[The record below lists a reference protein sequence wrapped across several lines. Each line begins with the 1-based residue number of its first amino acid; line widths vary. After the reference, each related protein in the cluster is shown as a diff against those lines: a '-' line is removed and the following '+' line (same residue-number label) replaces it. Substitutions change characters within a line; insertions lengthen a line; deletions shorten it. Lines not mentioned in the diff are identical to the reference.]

1 MAFEMICGQ
10 CRGNLLVEQF
20 GVVVACPHCG
30 AHLSIPAPPGA
41 TPPPAISAPAPVPPP
56 PPAPVPIPTLASIAP
71 NTPAPVSSVPTTPP
85 VVEEIAATTVMDEQ
99 VPFFGLPAI
108 EPVATSEAHAPAS
121 AVVETTSVDPAEL
134 FGAVSKPHE
143 TTNQVPHEA
152 QTAIEEPSVAT
163 SEPSEHESSH
173 PLDALFGASE
183 ETPVASA
190 EPLVSES
197 LTSETPLS
205 PAPDH
210 AQSAPQAE
218 TSSLSDTKRASDAGP
233 ESDTGFGAL
242 VAQSANDGMD
252 EITPSNSEAPDA
264 SDHASVA
271 ATDVESSANET
282 AQSTVGKSE
291 SPTPAVDS
299 DHVLMAKTS
308 VLLLLSYTS
317 AVTIGFLYL
326 FFHLMNHKDAD
337 YGLES
342 LPDVAPLKKGV
353 SILLV
358 PERAEMPDGH
368 DLKIGE
374 SQTFGNIKVTV
385 SKVTRG
391 PIQFVH
397 HSRKADEV
405 RLPSSPVLKLWLKFE
420 NVSKDQEIPPLD
432 SQLLFSRRGKTRF
445 EWRANQFVCRENDK
459 ANTDK
464 RKVYIYDHNFQ
475 SPWDL
480 ANLSLEK
487 PLKPKESRE
496 YYVPSGENDLE
507 LLDGS
512 LLWRVHFRKGYG
524 PKGRGVTTIFEVHF
538 DAKEIRDEQA

>member
-41 TPPPAISAPAPVPPP
+41 TPPQPNPAPVPVPIPVSPPAPAPTPIPASITPNAPAPVLTA
-56 PPAPVPIPTLASIAP
+56 PAS
-71 NTPAPVSSVPTTPP
+71 PP
-85 VVEEIAATTVMDEQ
+85 VVEEPAATTVAEEQ
-99 VPFFGLPAI
+99 VPFFEAPAS
-108 EPVATSEAHAPAS
+108 EPVATSDSNTPAS
-121 AVVETTSVDPAEL
+121 GTAETAPVVPVEL
-134 FGAVSKPHE
+134 FGAAPDSTASNNDAVY
-143 TTNQVPHEA
+143 EA
-152 QTAIEEPSVAT
+152 PATIEEPSVTA
-163 SEPSEHESSH
+163 SEPSGPDSSH

-183 ETPVASA
+183 ETPNLTD
-190 EPLVSES
+190 EPLASDQLEAPA
-197 LTSETPLS
+197 T

-210 AQSAPQAE
+210 SAPAPQTEISSITDAIP
-218 TSSLSDTKRASDAGP
+218 TSDPVGDP
-233 ESDTGFGAL
+233 FG
-242 VAQSANDGMD
+242 VESANVEAAD
-252 EITPSNSEAPDA
+252 IVASNSEEPVA
-264 SDHASVA
+264 SDNADVA
-271 ATDVESSANET
+271 PMTVESAGSET
-282 AQSTVGKSE
+282 TQNTDGQSKP
-291 SPTPAVDS
+291 PTPAVDS
-299 DHVLMAKTS
+299 DHVLLAKTS

-445 EWRANQFVCRENDK
+445 EWRANQFVCREEDK

-480 ANLSLEK
+480 ANLPLEK

-538 DAKEIRDEQA
+538 DAKEIKDEQV

>member
-30 AHLSIPAPPGA
+30 AHLSIPAPEGSA
-41 TPPPAISAPAPVPPP
+41 PAPIPAPAPVPPP
-56 PPAPVPIPTLASIAP
+56 SQPIAPEPQAPAPFPQFTTEPFPA
-71 NTPAPVSSVPTTPP
+71 PAPVSAPVMSVSEP
-85 VVEEIAATTVMDEQ
+85 AATAVAATNSVVDEQ
-99 VPFFGLPAI
+99 LPFFGQPAF
-108 EPVATSEAHAPAS
+108 EPPQN
-121 AVVETTSVDPAEL
+121 VVTAETTPSDSSLLFGESSEPEPAPNVVAQEVPVTANALVPEPIPSAEPHPMESL
-134 FGAVSKPHE
+134 FGA
-143 TTNQVPHEA
+143 A
-152 QTAIEEPSVAT
+152 
-163 SEPSEHESSH
+163 
-173 PLDALFGASE
+173 E
-183 ETPVASA
+183 ETPVVAAELMVPESATQETIATVAPEITQTAIDA
-190 EPLVSES
+190 EPPTVDMSASGTGLSALIGGTVVETVTES
-197 LTSETPLS
+197 VTNDLS
-205 PAPDH
+205 PAASESTDTTDSA
-210 AQSAPQAE
+210 AQQP
-218 TSSLSDTKRASDAGP
+218 TSDSTTTTAAADSKA
-233 ESDTGFGAL
+233 
-242 VAQSANDGMD
+242 VAQNID
-252 EITPSNSEAPDA
+252 T
-264 SDHASVA
+264 
-271 ATDVESSANET
+271 
-282 AQSTVGKSE
+282 
-291 SPTPAVDS
+291 

-326 FFHLMNHKDAD
+326 FFHLMSRKDVD

-342 LPDVAPLKKGV
+342 LPDLVPKKKNV

-368 DLKIGE
+368 ELKIGQ

-385 SKVTRG
+385 TKVTRG

-397 HSRKADEV
+397 HSRKSDDV

-420 NVSKDQEIPPLD
+420 NVSQDQEIPPLD
-432 SQLLFSRRGKTRF
+432 SHLLFTRSGKTRF
-445 EWRANQFVCRENDK
+445 DWRANQFVCREEDK

-464 RKVYIYDHNFQ
+464 RKVYVYDHNFQ

-480 ANLSLEK
+480 ANLPLEK
-487 PLKPKESRE
+487 PLKPKESRL

-507 LLDGS
+507 LLTGS

-538 DAKEIRDEQA
+538 ESGEIKDEQA